1 MHIFWYGQ
9 SCFKIQTNNTII
21 FTDPYQKEIGLT
33 PPRTKA
39 NIVTVSHQHED
50 HNNVEAV
57 ADENT
62 LVITTPGEYESKGV
76 EICGIPSFH
85 DSQEGKKSGANIIF
99 IFETEGIRVC
109 HLGDLG
115 HLLTDEQLEKI
126 NGVDILFLPV
136 GEGYTISVKETIKIV
151 SQIEPKI
158 IIPMHY
164 KIRGLKYKLSEV
176 DKFCKETGVKK
187 NNLLDK
193 FLAKKKNLPTEETQ
207 IIILK
212 NLG

>member
-21 FTDPYQKEIGLT
+21 FTDPYQKKIGLT

-39 NIVTVSHQHED
+39 NIVTISHQHED

-76 EICGIPSFH
+76 EIWGTPSFH
-85 DSQEGKKSGANIIF
+85 DNQEGKKLGANIIF

-136 GEGYTISVKETIKIV
+136 GEGYTISVKEAIKIV

-176 DKFCKETGVKK
+176 DKFSKEIGVKK

-193 FLAKKKNLPTEETQ
+193 LLVKKKNLPTEETQ
-207 IIILK
+207 VIILK